1 MRNLVSTT
9 TARVSSD
16 SGREMSLMTSLVG
29 GEGIQWRIFCA
40 VNLRTSEELPYV
52 GLHIISLHK

>member
-9 TARVSSD
+9 ARVSSD
-16 SGREMSLMTSLVG
+16 KGREMSLMTSRVG
-29 GEGIQWRIFCA
+29 GQGIQWRIFCA
-40 VNLRTSEELPYV
+40 VNSRTSTSEELYV